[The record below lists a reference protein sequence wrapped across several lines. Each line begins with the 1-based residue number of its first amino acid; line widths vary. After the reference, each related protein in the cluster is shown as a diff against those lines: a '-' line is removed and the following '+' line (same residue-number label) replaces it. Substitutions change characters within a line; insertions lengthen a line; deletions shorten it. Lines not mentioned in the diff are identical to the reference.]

1 MINLILLHWKT
12 VTVVLYSLASFRLC
26 YILKNRLKDEVMQDT
41 VLGGRSTSRGRRKG
55 ALPSEG
61 LCGGSYSDLCFAA
74 VS

>member
-41 VLGGRSTSRGRRKG
+41 VLDIEEEDQQVEADGEG

-61 LCGGSYSDLCFAA
+61 LVWWFL
-74 VS
+74 